1 MQANDHELVKAFQN
15 QVYPLSEKL
24 KEMLNEHYSHQTER
38 RGCGYTQSTR
48 LLAEY
53 INQPRLEN
61 EFIDLKLFH
70 EYSWKN
76 IKKILDRKS
85 LYPVEISSWRNLDIN
100 PSINHFLTNHKSD
113 DDFVRSLKEEID
125 FQTALRTIIDKV
137 QLEESQILCQMIID
151 VVLPQTAEQNHMV
164 ELKTLAEKPKVGSCP
179 MAENFF
185 LKIAHGSVLRQG
197 EINIIVDEKEQPLL
211 IEKMNMGD
219 NHSCIS
225 LQTLLMNGVRVP
237 AGSLFSLDY
246 DISQIANKRPNKQF
260 KGYVIPYTAL
270 NGFWF
275 LRLTTLAISPENR
288 KRAFSTHYKQQVANG
303 LYSPGTTEL
312 TQLLNV
318 AQAQI

>member
-1 MQANDHELVKAFQN
+1 MQVSDHEVVKAFQDK
-15 QVYPLSEKL
+15 VYPLSEKL

-61 EFIDLKLFH
+61 EFIDLKIFN

-76 IKKILDRKS
+76 LKKILDLKS
-85 LYPVEISSWRNLDIN
+85 LYPIGISGWRSLDLN
-100 PSINHFLTNHKSD
+100 PSIDMFLNENPHD
-113 DDFVRSLKEEID
+113 DEFVRSLKIERE
-125 FQTALRTIIDKV
+125 FQAHLRSLANLM
-137 QLEESQILCQMIID
+137 QFEESKILCQMLVD
-151 VVLPQTAEQNHMV
+151 VVLPQVSEQSQIV
-164 ELKTLAEKPKVGSCP
+164 ELQTLADKPKVGSCP

-197 EINIIVDEKEQPLL
+197 EINIIVDDQERPIL

-225 LQTLLMNGVRVP
+225 LQALLMNGVRVP
-237 AGSLFSLDY
+237 AGSLFSVDY
-246 DISQIANKRPNKQF
+246 DISEIENKRINKQF
-260 KGYVIPYTAL
+260 KGHVVSYKEL

-312 TQLLNV
+312 TQLFNI

>member
-1 MQANDHELVKAFQN
+1 MQASDHEVVKAFKDN
-15 QVYPLSEKL
+15 AYPLSEKIT
-24 KEMLNEHYSHQTER
+24 EMLNEHYSHQTER

-61 EFIDLKLFH
+61 EFIDLKIFN

-76 IKKILDRKS
+76 LKKILDRKS
-85 LYPVEISSWRNLDIN
+85 LYPVDISSWRNLDLN
-100 PSINHFLTNHKSD
+100 SSI
-113 DDFVRSLKEEID
+113 DDFLNKNMDDEFVKSLKEERKI
-125 FQTALRTIIDKV
+125 QAAIRAIINFV
-137 QLEESQILCQMIID
+137 QFEESKILSQMLID
-151 VVLPQTAEQNHMV
+151 VILPQTAEQNHFV
-164 ELKTLAEKPKVGSCP
+164 ELKSLAEKPKVGSCP

-197 EINIIVDEKEQPLL
+197 TINIIVDEQERPIL
-211 IEKMNMGD
+211 IEKLNMGD
-219 NHSCIS
+219 NHSCMS
-225 LQTLLMNGVRVP
+225 LQTLVMNGVRVP

-246 DISQIANKRPNKQF
+246 DIEQINNKRANKQF
-260 KGYVIPYTAL
+260 KGHVISYKEL

-312 TQLLNV
+312 TQLLHV

>member
-1 MQANDHELVKAFQN
+1 MQAKDHEIVTAFKN
-15 QVYPLSEKL
+15 KVYPLSNKL
-24 KEMLNEHYSHQTER
+24 IEMLNEHYTHQTER
-38 RGCGYTQSTR
+38 RGCGYTQATR

-53 INQPRLEN
+53 INQPRE
-61 EFIDLKLFH
+61 EKDYIDLKIFN

-76 IKKILDRKS
+76 IKRIIDRKS
-85 LYPVEISSWRNLDIN
+85 IYPVDISSWRNLDLNASVQTFLNEYN
-100 PSINHFLTNHKSD
+100 PD
-113 DDFVRSLKEEID
+113 DDFFRSLKAERD
-125 FQTALRTIIDKV
+125 FQAALRSIENSV
-137 QLEESQILCQMIID
+137 ELEESKILCQMLLD
-151 VVLPQTAEQNHMV
+151 VILTHQSIYETDV

-179 MAENFF
+179 MVENLF

-197 EINIIVDEKEQPLL
+197 QINIIVDNNDRPLL

-225 LQTLLMNGVRVP
+225 LQTLIMNGVRVP

-246 DISQIANKRPNKQF
+246 KIDDILEKRPNKQF
-260 KGYVIPYTAL
+260 KGYIIRHTAL

-275 LRLTTLAISPENR
+275 LRLTTLAIQPENR

-312 TQLLNV
+312 KQLYNV
-318 AQAQI
+318 AIAQI

>member
-1 MQANDHELVKAFQN
+1 MQASDHELVKAFQY
-15 QVYPLSEKL
+15 QVYSLSEKL

-61 EFIDLKLFH
+61 EFIDLKLFN

-100 PSINHFLTNHKSD
+100 SSINHFLTNHKSD
-113 DDFVRSLKEEID
+113 DDFVRSLKEEIN
-125 FQTALRTIIDKV
+125 FQTALRAITDKV
-137 QLEESQILCQMIID
+137 QLEESQILCQMLID
-151 VVLPQTAEQNHMV
+151 VVLPQTAEHNHMV
-164 ELKTLAEKPKVGSCP
+164 ELKTLEEKPKVGSCP

-197 EINIIVDEKEQPLL
+197 AINIIVDEKEQPLL

-260 KGYVIPYTAL
+260 KGYVLPYTAL